1 MHSACE
7 TDGKWYLKHRR
18 ETQGYCTLY
27 SVLMCSCV
35 QLCCMCLC
43 VFYLVLLCV
52 GLLFCSVMC
61 LCVFHFV
68 LLCVGLL
75 FCSVMCL
82 CSVASVVL

>member
-1 MHSACE
+1 M
-7 TDGKWYLKHRR
+7 
-18 ETQGYCTLY
+18 
-27 SVLMCSCV
+27 
-35 QLCCMCLC
+35 
-43 VFYLVLLCV
+43 
-52 GLLFCSVMC
+52 LLFCSVMC